1 MVFALQ
7 TFRGHIKT
15 FPKGCDNC
23 CDLLICDEAHRL
35 KNAET
40 ATNQTLAGT
49 LTVPILPISSWLRMA
64 IQVDVIAY
72 ERRMSAAPPY
82 DNSAE
87 LSPPHPAIGN
97 ATAERPGG
105 VLRHGKPLPRPLLY
119 LDVSIGRTKTRK
131 VRCLSMYHVTV
142 QVDFTN
148 PGILG
153 TPNEF
158 RRNVVRHILT
168 GREPDA
174 TDAQVAKAQEYVNP
188 FPECVTMTD

>member
-49 LTVPILPISSWLRMA
+49 LTVPLLPISSWLRRVKW
-64 IQVDVIAY
+64 IVIAY
-72 ERRMSAAPPY
+72 ERRMSAVPPY

-87 LSPPHPAIGN
+87 LSPPHPAIGH
-97 ATAERPGG
+97 ASAERPGG
-105 VLRHGKPLPRPLLY
+105 VLRHGKHLQDPF
-119 LDVSIGRTKTRK
+119 SI
-131 VRCLSMYHVTV
+131 
-142 QVDFTN
+142 
-148 PGILG
+148 
-153 TPNEF
+153 
-158 RRNVVRHILT
+158 
-168 GREPDA
+168 
-174 TDAQVAKAQEYVNP
+174 
-188 FPECVTMTD
+188 